1 MKDGGML
8 LFCWG
13 FALDILIC
21 RKENR
26 CKSEIFLKAT
36 TSEVSLLFDFEEIC
50 MQASFVKVTSRTGG
64 KERYSCSCLKK
75 LDFHISE
82 FLGKKYQLSEDTL
95 RN

>member
-1 MKDGGML
+1 
-8 LFCWG
+8 
-13 FALDILIC
+13 
-21 RKENR
+21 
-26 CKSEIFLKAT
+26 
-36 TSEVSLLFDFEEIC
+36 

-64 KERYSCSCLKK
+64 KERYSRSCLKK